1 MSDDEPDVAAEWT
14 CAICQDVL
22 LAPVVTPCGHAF
34 DERCLLSWTKD
45 HGTCPVCRSE
55 IPRAGYAV
63 CGALRAAVERCAGD
77 AVSRRRAFRAG
88 AEDFVTLARSTA
100 PETPRKLRAEALRTP
115 RLVAERRESDGA
127 TALIAAARA
136 GAADN
141 VAQLLRLGAAV
152 GARDGAGR
160 DALASAGSA
169 AVVAVLYD
177 RYDDA
182 ARRAAVAAVVARV
195 ARRHDLAVEALAAL
209 LERGAPIPTTAFAS
223 RAVLLDVDLTAA
235 FLARLA
241 WRGDGAEGAGFYD
254 AREPGRRHGDAV
266 LVTAVQEGASAEVVR
281 ALLDAG
287 ADPRGRDD
295 EGVPPLFAAATSGCE
310 RKLRAI
316 LDAAAPLSSDDVN
329 GLHWNQDT
337 ERVESA
343 LAAAVA
349 ADDVPGE
356 APTVELLLQ
365 SGLCDLDVEDDD
377 GDTPL
382 LRAAALKRVGAVEAL
397 LAAQRFA
404 NLDKASSGD
413 GSTPLIRALLP
424 RDGDSDDDGDD
435 DAAEAIVKAL
445 LEAGAD
451 PNLHR
456 SSDLAY
462 PTVLAVAH
470 RADAPAILEALLEHG
485 ARPDAPSG
493 HLLADNPERGRG
505 FLFGERSQSDPY
517 AGKDR
522 YYQPLELAVRHEK
535 WSSAAAL
542 LRAQHRERAARAES
556 AAEEGHR
563 FFYEARDALDTALEL
578 ASSTSVTLAFAQ
590 QIVEFCLEHEPAAL
604 ELPRPFRR
612 WYSRESALHA
622 AAAAGAA
629 QICGLLLRADD
640 GRWREARDTIS
651 ASRDVPATPLMLAI
665 IDESRLSAAELAA
678 ARGFGDVVET
688 MVARAPEARAAALVV
703 AAARGQAAVVAKLD
717 VGTRAG
723 WDRPLSPQDAG
734 AWHDPLAAAA
744 PDRRA
749 ATWYDPRRLDGPTR
763 LLVAAV
769 VGGDV
774 AVLRT
779 LLDAGLRAGPVRP
792 PPERAGP
799 SAVVEAPPPKRRR
812 AAAAAAEL
820 ASPGPGPR
828 LAMLATLLGHHDCL
842 RELLARDWCATG
854 VAPDAPRRPDGAPG
868 FGPLHA
874 AALLDDARAAD
885 ALLSA
890 EGARAAEACDARD
903 AKGLTP
909 LHYAAIGGFEFVA
922 DECGGAD
929 SLRPLECYDQVF
941 AWTALPGD
949 DDECDVAN
957 YGSVAPRR
965 EDGASSLPVLRRIL
979 DAGASPALVVSPVNG
994 GRKWDDTSMLGLTPL
1009 ELAVYGRRAALVE
1022 PLLAAAA
1029 SATRRRARPPAAL
1042 TRAVRAVRRE
1052 RGGGDE
1058 SGATGALELIRA
1070 QLASSTALTLEPL
1083 RSLTYRNSLGSWKG
1097 E

>member
-115 RLVAERRESDGA
+115 RLVAERRERRRDGA
-127 TALIAAARA
+127 SRG

-177 RYDDA
+177 RYGGA
-182 ARRAAVAAVVARV
+182 APRQRRRV
-195 ARRHDLAVEALAAL
+195 ARRAPPRPRGGGP
-209 LERGAPIPTTAFAS
+209 RGAA
-223 RAVLLDVDLTAA
+223 RARRADTDDRVRVARR
-235 FLARLA
+235 LARRRPDRRLPRA
-241 WRGDGAEGAGFYD
+241 PGVAAEAEAPAS
-254 AREPGRRHGDAV
+254 ARAGRRHGDAV

-287 ADPRGRDD
+287 ADQRRDD
-295 EGVPPLFAAATSGCE
+295 EACRRSSPGGVRLR

-349 ADDVPGE
+349 ADDVPA

-365 SGLCDLDVEDDD
+365 SGLCDIGVEDDD

-382 LRAAALKRVGAVEAL
+382 LRAAALKRVRAVEAL

-413 GSTPLIRALLP
+413 GSTPLMRALLP

-522 YYQPLELAVRHEK
+522 YYQPLELAVRHEVVVD
-535 WSSAAAL
+535 AAL
-542 LRAQHRERAARAES
+542 LSSARAAR
-556 AAEEGHR
+556 GIH
-563 FFYEARDALDTALEL
+563 ARG
-578 ASSTSVTLAFAQ
+578 
-590 QIVEFCLEHEPAAL
+590 
-604 ELPRPFRR
+604 RP
-612 WYSRESALHA
+612 S
-622 AAAAGAA
+622 
-629 QICGLLLRADD
+629 LLL
-640 GRWREARDTIS
+640 
-651 ASRDVPATPLMLAI
+651 
-665 IDESRLSAAELAA
+665 
-678 ARGFGDVVET
+678 
-688 MVARAPEARAAALVV
+688 
-703 AAARGQAAVVAKLD
+703 
-717 VGTRAG
+717 
-723 WDRPLSPQDAG
+723 
-734 AWHDPLAAAA
+734 
-744 PDRRA
+744 
-749 ATWYDPRRLDGPTR
+749 
-763 LLVAAV
+763 
-769 VGGDV
+769 
-774 AVLRT
+774 
-779 LLDAGLRAGPVRP
+779 
-792 PPERAGP
+792 
-799 SAVVEAPPPKRRR
+799 
-812 AAAAAAEL
+812 
-820 ASPGPGPR
+820 
-828 LAMLATLLGHHDCL
+828 
-842 RELLARDWCATG
+842 
-854 VAPDAPRRPDGAPG
+854 
-868 FGPLHA
+868 
-874 AALLDDARAAD
+874 
-885 ALLSA
+885 
-890 EGARAAEACDARD
+890 
-903 AKGLTP
+903 
-909 LHYAAIGGFEFVA
+909 
-922 DECGGAD
+922 
-929 SLRPLECYDQVF
+929 
-941 AWTALPGD
+941 
-949 DDECDVAN
+949 
-957 YGSVAPRR
+957 
-965 EDGASSLPVLRRIL
+965 
-979 DAGASPALVVSPVNG
+979 
-994 GRKWDDTSMLGLTPL
+994 
-1009 ELAVYGRRAALVE
+1009 
-1022 PLLAAAA
+1022 
-1029 SATRRRARPPAAL
+1029 
-1042 TRAVRAVRRE
+1042 
-1052 RGGGDE
+1052 
-1058 SGATGALELIRA
+1058 
-1070 QLASSTALTLEPL
+1070 
-1083 RSLTYRNSLGSWKG
+1083 
-1097 E
+1097 

>member
-63 CGALRAAVERCAGD
+63 CGAPRSSAALATRCRGAPPPP
-77 AVSRRRAFRAG
+77 RRRGRRARRRRPRR
-88 AEDFVTLARSTA
+88 AR
-100 PETPRKLRAEALRTP
+100 
-115 RLVAERRESDGA
+115 ERRLGGG
-127 TALIAAARA
+127 RR
-136 GAADN
+136 GP
-141 VAQLLRLGAAV
+141 LRPL
-152 GARDGAGR
+152 
-160 DALASAGSA
+160 
-169 AVVAVLYD
+169 
-177 RYDDA
+177 
-182 ARRAAVAAVVARV
+182 RRAAAAPCRRGRR
-195 ARRHDLAVEALAAL
+195 RRHDLAVEALAAL

-235 FLARLA
+235 FSAA

-281 ALLDAG
+281 RLDAG

-295 EGVPPLFAAATSGCE
+295 EGAPLFAAATSGCE

-343 LAAAVA
+343 AAAVA

-435 DAAEAIVKAL
+435 DAAEAI
-445 LEAGAD
+445 
-451 PNLHR
+451 
-456 SSDLAY
+456 
-462 PTVLAVAH
+462 
-470 RADAPAILEALLEHG
+470 ALLEHG

-535 WSSAAAL
+535 WSSAAA

-665 IDESRLSAAELAA
+665 VHDHLAAARVLLEHGAKVDRKVAVQESDCGYRFFESNTALFWAAADGNLSAVELLLDFGARADANGAWALRSGDAWGKPTEPLRDAKIISADPLRLALANGHETCAAALLARCEDASFANEKWRISKKIDESRLSAAELAA

-688 MVARAPEARAAALVV
+688 MVARAPEARARVV
-703 AAARGQAAVVAKLD
+703 AAAAGQAAVVAKLD
-717 VGTRAG
+717 
-723 WDRPLSPQDAG
+723 
-734 AWHDPLAAAA
+734 
-744 PDRRA
+744 
-749 ATWYDPRRLDGPTR
+749 
-763 LLVAAV
+763 
-769 VGGDV
+769 
-774 AVLRT
+774 
-779 LLDAGLRAGPVRP
+779 
-792 PPERAGP
+792 
-799 SAVVEAPPPKRRR
+799 
-812 AAAAAAEL
+812 
-820 ASPGPGPR
+820 
-828 LAMLATLLGHHDCL
+828 
-842 RELLARDWCATG
+842 LLARDWCATG
-854 VAPDAPRRPDGAPG
+854 VAPDAPRRPDGARLR
-868 FGPLHA
+868 PLHA

-941 AWTALPGD
+941 AWTALPGV
-949 DDECDVAN
+949 DDEGDVAN

-1070 QLASSTALTLEPL
+1070 QLASSTAVTLEPL
-1083 RSLTYRNSLGSWKG
+1083 RSLPGTRKRHKCVHVKASRPFGPADLRDARSIEARLLRHVDGA
-1097 E
+1097 